1 MVRQIVRDPLFLQ
14 QKSLPATR
22 EDKQVMIDLIDTFLL
37 LLLISSIG
45 ASGQVTVTATKYH
58 PGMGGAGWVTASG
71 SRIDN
76 NKLKNYEI
84 KWIALSHDMFQKL
97 GVKMGDEVVIECANS
112 LISGVWKVMDKMGP
126 RLRNRID
133 ILLPRG
139 DKMNFHAPM
148 KVQIR
153 KR

>member
-1 MVRQIVRDPLFLQ
+1 MRNALFL
-14 QKSLPATR
+14 L
-22 EDKQVMIDLIDTFLL
+22 VLL
-37 LLLISSIG
+37 FCSIN

-76 NKLKNYEI
+76 NKLRNYEV
-84 KWIALSHDMFQKL
+84 KWIALSPDMFSKL
-97 GVKMGDEVVIECANS
+97 NVKMGDEVIIECANS
-112 LISGVWKVMDKMGP
+112 NLNGVWVVKDKMAR

-139 DKMNFHAPM
+139 DKMNFHGPIR
-148 KVQIR
+148 VQIR
-153 KR
+153 KKS